1 MVRIAGEG
9 GIVGFGYDPRDG
21 EILLADLNSGVI
33 RKLVAQEVTASFPQ
47 TLAATGL
54 FSDAAALVPA
64 NGMNAYD
71 VNLPF
76 WSDHAVKRRWFGIPN
91 PNAMIGFSE
100 EGAWDYPEGMLWVKH
115 FDIETVRGDPGSLKR
130 LETRVIV
137 RNATG
142 SYGVSYRWNEA
153 GTVATLAAPEGEEFD
168 VTIDDGGSVANQRWR
183 IPSRASCITCH
194 SGEAGHSLSFRTRQL
209 NRAGSLD
216 GDSGNFVSLLD
227 LHGYLEGLDVATG
240 TLPRHASPDETSV
253 AIEERARAYL
263 DVNCSYC
270 HNEGGSVPAQWDA
283 RSFLPLFETGMI
295 NGAVLNGAEDPA
307 DRLIIPG
314 LDQRSVIV
322 NRTAARN
329 NYTRMP
335 PLGSNVVDEE
345 GVQLLTDWINGS
357 LTTRESFAD
366 WRVRFYGDPP
376 SGGAP
381 AADDDSDGRTNFQ
394 EFLSM
399 TDPLTADDA
408 SSVSVDV
415 LSDSLQVG
423 FENLAGR
430 SVFIDASDDLSSW
443 EPLDVSGNDGLPRAV
458 GEAFEFTMPFEAP
471 SKFFRARIIER

>member
-1 MVRIAGEG
+1 MVLKILRI
-9 GIVGFGYDPRDG
+9 D
-21 EILLADLNSGVI
+21 
-33 RKLVAQEVTASFPQ
+33 
-47 TLAATGL
+47 
-54 FSDAAALVPA
+54 
-64 NGMNAYD
+64 
-71 VNLPF
+71 
-76 WSDHAVKRRWFGIPN
+76 
-91 PNAMIGFSE
+91 
-100 EGAWDYPEGMLWVKH
+100 
-115 FDIETVRGDPGSLKR
+115 
-130 LETRVIV
+130 
-137 RNATG
+137 
-142 SYGVSYRWNEA
+142 
-153 GTVATLAAPEGEEFD
+153 
-168 VTIDDGGSVANQRWR
+168 
-183 IPSRASCITCH
+183 
-194 SGEAGHSLSFRTRQL
+194 
-209 NRAGSLD
+209 
-216 GDSGNFVSLLD
+216 
-227 LHGYLEGLDVATG
+227 
-240 TLPRHASPDETSV
+240 
-253 AIEERARAYL
+253 
-263 DVNCSYC
+263 
-270 HNEGGSVPAQWDA
+270 
-283 RSFLPLFETGMI
+283 
-295 NGAVLNGAEDPA
+295 
-307 DRLIIPG
+307 LIIPG